1 MKLKNL
7 FYLLLAAPLAFA
19 ACNET
24 PEPEPQPKPEPEKN
38 PTLTLTSAATMEFE
52 AVGGE
57 GVITYTL
64 ENAVEGT
71 ELTAAC
77 EADWVLN
84 LTAGETVTFVNCTY
98 NGVALA
104 AANITT
110 VDGEKTMAGTYEIK

>member
-24 PEPEPQPKPEPEKN
+24 PEPEPQPKPEPEVEEPK
-38 PTLTLTSAATMEFE
+38 LTLSSDATMEFE
-52 AVGGE
+52 AAGGE

-71 ELTAAC
+71 ELTATC

-84 LTAGETVTFVNCTY
+84 LTAGETVT
-98 NGVALA
+98 VAVA
-104 AANITT
+104 ENEEADARETQ
-110 VDGEKTMAGTYEIK
+110 VVVA